1 MSKKISLSYHEKG
14 GQIFRLARSN
24 AIYLFLLL
32 FFAAA
37 CFASPHF
44 RSVSNITTLLSQS
57 SIIGILA
64 IGQTIVL
71 ITGGFDLSH
80 GSFLALVSVLIA
92 IVIPTSIFGAF
103 LAAMVSLLAL
113 GFVNGFFVNKGI
125 SPFIVTLGMQGIA
138 RTLALWLANSK
149 SISFKADISVFA
161 YGSLFGIPY
170 CVIIWAVLMA
180 VFAFILNKTV
190 PGRHIYAIGGNSE
203 SARLSG
209 VNVEAVRYFAYCI
222 SAFCSFAAGVIYVSK
237 LGVGMP
243 DKAVG
248 YEMDSI
254 ACAIIGGTSL
264 FGGVGKLSGTLAG
277 VLIYGIITNIQNLMG
292 VSAYWQDVIKGL
304 IILVAVYFNL
314 VSNRRQRGA

>member
-1 MSKKISLSYHEKG
+1 MSKKISLSYHEKN

-32 FFAAA
+32 FFVAA

-103 LAAMVSLLAL
+103 LAAMVSLLVL

-138 RTLALWLANSK
+138 RTLA
-149 SISFKADISVFA
+149 
-161 YGSLFGIPY
+161 P
-170 CVIIWAVLMA
+170 
-180 VFAFILNKTV
+180 
-190 PGRHIYAIGGNSE
+190 
-203 SARLSG
+203 
-209 VNVEAVRYFAYCI
+209 
-222 SAFCSFAAGVIYVSK
+222 
-237 LGVGMP
+237 
-243 DKAVG
+243 
-248 YEMDSI
+248 
-254 ACAIIGGTSL
+254 
-264 FGGVGKLSGTLAG
+264 LAG
-277 VLIYGIITNIQNLMG
+277 KFEIDQLQGRYQRVRLWVPVRHPVLCDHLGDSHGGIRIHIE
-292 VSAYWQDVIKGL
+292 
-304 IILVAVYFNL
+304 
-314 VSNRRQRGA
+314 